1 MNNNSGINRL
11 QITSSIYNIEIE
23 LQSKF
28 DKVFD
33 SRAPNHRTVQRCH
46 TLKKEFAI
54 WPQINVKLIHKHWTK
69 RVNYQL
75 AINLFGSTII
85 GTIQR
90 FVH

>member
-54 WPQINVKLIHKHWTK
+54 
-69 RVNYQL
+69 
-75 AINLFGSTII
+75 
-85 GTIQR
+85 
-90 FVH
+90 